1 MRRQSETPGAGN
13 AGGGHG
19 RADINN
25 QHPHY
30 TPPGPQ
36 VQECNAPSGDM
47 PAYLRDGLIY
57 VAGRHLCSIKGG
69 TLHRTFS
76 SKSELLRG
84 ALLFRLDVLGVAVEA
99 GARVI
104 VATDRESGKVWRV
117 DLVDFMQR
125 GWSYSHPRFGE
136 QIGLA
141 LTEWQQPGADRRDEP
156 EQLSLFGGG
165 R

>member
-1 MRRQSETPGAGN
+1 MYRKGKAAQSMRGR
-13 AGGGHG
+13 GGGRG
-19 RADINN
+19 NGTVN
-25 QHPHY
+25 YPHS
-30 TPPGPQ
+30 TTSAPQ

-84 ALLFRLDVLGVAVEA
+84 ALLFRLDVLQVAIDA

-117 DLVDFMQR
+117 DLVGFMQR

>member
-1 MRRQSETPGAGN
+1 MRERKTPGAGN
-13 AGGGHG
+13 AGGGHKAG
-19 RADINN
+19 TGNV
-25 QHPHY
+25 HPQY
-30 TPPGPQ
+30 TSSAPEAQQ
-36 VQECNAPSGDM
+36 VNAPDGSL
-47 PAYLRDGLIY
+47 PAYLKNGLIW
-57 VAGRHLCSIKGG
+57 AGGRHLCSIKGG

-84 ALLFRLDVLGVAVEA
+84 ALLFRLDVLQVAIDA

-117 DLVDFMQR
+117 DLVGFMQR